1 MQICYI
7 KERREGGGGN
17 LAKAAAPGLRV
28 WTVGLL
34 RRMER
39 GRGVRRDASD
49 SWRGARKTAAWNAN
63 TTEPLGTLVWRAH
76 IIAGYSLARG

>member
-1 MQICYI
+1 MISELDLHSVGRILLNFNCCHDLAGVKKGI
-7 KERREGGGGN
+7 KRLSWRDRGN
-17 LAKAAAPGLRV
+17 VAKAAAPGLRV

-49 SWRGARKTAAWNAN
+49 SW
-63 TTEPLGTLVWRAH
+63 
-76 IIAGYSLARG
+76 